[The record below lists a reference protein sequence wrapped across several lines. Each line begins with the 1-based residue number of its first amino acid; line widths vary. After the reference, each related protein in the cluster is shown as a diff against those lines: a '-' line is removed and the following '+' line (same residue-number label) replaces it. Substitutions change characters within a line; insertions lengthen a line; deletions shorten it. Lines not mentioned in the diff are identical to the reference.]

1 MRRSLPSFG
10 LLVLSPLLVLTSGC
24 NRMDVAFNAAG
35 PAPLTANVNA
45 SDPFAV
51 EPATLRP
58 DFLHGACGAH
68 SPFGFRI
75 GISFRGGDDII
86 LRGVR
91 FSFVDRSGSH
101 VLPDLFPIASL
112 ASAPP
117 TMPSTSPVTMPG
129 IAPLPAA
136 SPVSIPGVSPIT
148 GVLVPAGAHR
158 RFDFFLGFGCLVFS
172 PGEVIVV
179 IETADRRGLPHSSRI
194 RVVVGA

>member
-1 MRRSLPSFG
+1 MPRSLPSFG
-10 LLVLSPLLVLTSGC
+10 LLVLSPILLLTGGC
-24 NRMDVAFNAAG
+24 NRMDFAFNAAG

-45 SDPFAV
+45 AGSFDV
-51 EPATLRP
+51 EPGTLRP
-58 DFLHGACGAH
+58 EFLHGACGTHA
-68 SPFGFRI
+68 PFGFRI

-91 FSFVDRSGSH
+91 FSFADHSGAR
-101 VLPDLFPIASL
+101 VLPDVFPIASL

-136 SPVSIPGVSPIT
+136 SPISIPGVSPIT

-172 PGEVIVV
+172 PGEIIVV
-179 IETADRRGLPHSSRI
+179 IDTADRRGRPHTSRI
-194 RVVVGA
+194 RVVVGE